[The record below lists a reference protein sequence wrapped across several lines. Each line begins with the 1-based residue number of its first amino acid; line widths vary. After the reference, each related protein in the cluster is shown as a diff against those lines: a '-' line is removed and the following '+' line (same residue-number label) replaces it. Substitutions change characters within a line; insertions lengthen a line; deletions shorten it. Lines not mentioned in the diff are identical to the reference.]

1 MAKETFYFSH
11 DFNARN
17 DDKIKHLLRKHK
29 WEGYGLFW
37 AIIEE
42 LYNNANA
49 LRLDCE
55 GIAYDLRTDAEVVK
69 SIIHDFG
76 LFEIRGG
83 EFGSIS
89 IERRLDER
97 NKKSQKAS
105 ESAHKRWSQCK
116 SDANALENDANAL
129 KDNTNALEN
138 DAIELKND
146 AIIKGIKVK
155 EIKNI
160 NIEFDIFWDLY
171 DKKVGE
177 KVKLKKKWNSL
188 TDKERET
195 AINHIPLYK
204 KSKPDKQFRKDPQTY
219 LNNKSFNDEIIGM
232 NGSVPIKLEPPLQQ
246 KEWWEITYGDRYKTK
261 EEFEEAYKKGEIDPF
276 ND

>member
-29 WEGYGLFW
+29 WEGYRLFS

-42 LYNNANA
+42 LYNTANA

-55 GIAYDLRTDAEVVK
+55 GIAYDLRSDTEIVR

-76 LFEIRGG
+76 LFKINDG

-116 SDANALENDANAL
+116 NDANALENDANAL
-129 KDNTNALEN
+129 INDANELKK

-146 AIIKGIKVK
+146 AIIKGNKVK
-155 EIKNI
+155 EINNI
-160 NIEFDIFWDLY
+160 NIDFDIFWDLY

-177 KVKLKKKWNSL
+177 KVKLKKKWGNL

-195 AINHIPLYK
+195 AIAHIPLYK

-219 LNNKSFNDEIIGM
+219 LNNKSFNDEIIGI
-232 NGSVPIKLEPPLQQ
+232 GLVGVSVQPSAEP
-246 KEWWEITYGDRYKTK
+246 KAEWWKMKYGERFKTY
-261 EEFEEAYKKGEIDPF
+261 EEFEKARIAGIIDPF

>member
-11 DFNARN
+11 DFNVRN
-17 DDKIKHLLRKHK
+17 DDKIKHLMRKHK

-55 GIAYDLRTDAEVVK
+55 GIAYDLRTDAEIIK

-116 SDANALENDANAL
+116 SDANALEINA
-129 KDNTNALEN
+129 NALEN
-138 DAIELKND
+138 NANALENNANASKND
-146 AIIKGIKVK
+146 AIIKGIKGK
-155 EIKNI
+155 EINNI
-160 NIEFDIFWDLY
+160 NIDFDIFWNLY
-171 DKKVGE
+171 DKKVGD
-177 KVKLKKKWNSL
+177 KIKLKKKWESL
-188 TDKERET
+188 TNEEREKAT
-195 AINHIPLYK
+195 IHIPLYK
-204 KSKPDKQFRKDPQTY
+204 KAKPDKQFRKDPQTY
-219 LNNKSFNDEIIGM
+219 LNNKSFNDEIIG
-232 NGSVPIKLEPPLQQ
+232 NIQTNIEKP
-246 KEWWEITYGDRYKTK
+246 KEVDTREYWEIEYAHLGIKDK
-261 EEFEEAYKKGEIDPF
+261 EEFMKLVAEGKID
-276 ND
+276 